1 LFVTVAAL
9 GDAIIGNE
17 LRKMVGR
24 ERETVR
30 KLIGALLPAVLEP
43 HRPKTVQPDAT

>member
-1 LFVTVAAL
+1 MTVAAL

-24 ERETVR
+24 EREAVR
-30 KLIGALLPAVLEP
+30 KLMGALLPAVLAS
-43 HRPKTVQPDAT
+43 QPNGSGLS